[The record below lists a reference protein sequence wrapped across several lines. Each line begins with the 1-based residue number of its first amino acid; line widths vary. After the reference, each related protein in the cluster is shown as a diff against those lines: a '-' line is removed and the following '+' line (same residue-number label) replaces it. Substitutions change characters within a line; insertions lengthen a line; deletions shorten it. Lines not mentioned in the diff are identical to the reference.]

1 MSLSFWNKT
10 SDREKAADDPENGV
24 SGKDSGDEGV
34 PSINAKNICNGVAYV
49 LNIVFTYGVG
59 VAGILGNPD
68 NSELSRKYQTIVT
81 PKSTAFLIW
90 SIIFTLQAVFAVI
103 QFLPRYRGTSI
114 VQQGVGYWYLVLC
127 LFQIGWTFA
136 FAYEVIGLSL
146 VFMIL
151 LWVALMSLVY
161 SQYVIQEYEDS
172 TLGRVVDL
180 VFFRLPFSIHAGWIT
195 AASALN
201 VNVVVV
207 DEKQSESTQLTFAII
222 SLAVLHAIS
231 VWKTFALKRPNFA
244 IPAVL
249 AWANYFIFKELEDP
263 LLLIKE
269 TFAPVSV
276 DAIKNS
282 ALAVCFIILGQIGV
296 RFIYFLIAYSK
307 GNSYLQVDDRKEK

>member
-1 MSLSFWNKT
+1 
-10 SDREKAADDPENGV
+10 
-24 SGKDSGDEGV
+24 
-34 PSINAKNICNGVAYV
+34 
-49 LNIVFTYGVG
+49 
-59 VAGILGNPD
+59 
-68 NSELSRKYQTIVT
+68 
-81 PKSTAFLIW
+81 
-90 SIIFTLQAVFAVI
+90 
-103 QFLPRYRGTSI
+103 
-114 VQQGVGYWYLVLC
+114 
-127 LFQIGWTFA
+127 
-136 FAYEVIGLSL
+136 
-146 VFMIL
+146 MIL

-231 VWKTFALKRPNFA
+231 VWKTFAL
-244 IPAVL
+244 PAVL

-269 TFAPVSV
+269 TFAPV
-276 DAIKNS
+276 
-282 ALAVCFIILGQIGV
+282 
-296 RFIYFLIAYSK
+296 
-307 GNSYLQVDDRKEK
+307 